1 MRRCTILVTAVLL
14 SSGPAL
20 AQATEGGIG
29 QAAKLADAGATPKAA
44 MKRVCR
50 MKDSGN
56 PMRPDRVC
64 RMVPVAA
71 VVPTADQPLAPAP
84 RVDQVAQNAS
94 APQF

>member
-1 MRRCTILVTAVLL
+1 MRRCTMFVTAVLL
-14 SSGPAL
+14 SSGPVL
-20 AQATEGGIG
+20 AQASEVGG
-29 QAAKLADAGATPKAA
+29 QAANLADAGATPKAA

-71 VVPTADQPLAPAP
+71 AVSPADQPLPPAP